1 MKKNLTILL
10 FLTMVFFAKSVQAQE
25 LSKDVKNVY
34 DACLR
39 IQNAVGSGSETGL
52 RSANEALKQCP
63 TKYFGSFKPMD
74 RDELPL
80 TGRFVFDYEFIDSLI
95 DGHQVYEYAEKYA
108 RRSCRRQVSADKSC
122 VSIRTFAIRS
132 ESTSVYKVRAFGH
145 QEFAFVAEPQG
156 LITVRVHDV
165 TNNKWY
171 SDTTNESEGEASRI
185 IVMDLPDKSCVLHV
199 EVMNR
204 SDHDTSFVVI
214 SK

>member
-1 MKKNLTILL
+1 MKRILSILL
-10 FLTMVFFAKSVQAQE
+10 FMTMTFFMKNMQAQT
-25 LSKDVKNVY
+25 LSKEVQDVY

-39 IQNAVGSGSETGL
+39 IQNAVGSGSESGL
-52 RSANEALKQCP
+52 ISANEALKQCP

-74 RDELPL
+74 KDELPL

-108 RRSCRRQVSADKSC
+108 RRSCRRQVSTDKNC
-122 VSIRTFAIRS
+122 VSLRTFAIRG

-156 LITVRVHDV
+156 LITVRIHDV
-165 TNNKWY
+165 TNNRWY
-171 SDTTNESEGEASRI
+171 SDTTNESEGESSRI
-185 IVMDLPDKSCVLHV
+185 LVMDLPDKTCILHV
-199 EVMNR
+199 EVMNLTKQ
-204 SDHDTSFVVI
+204 DISFVVI